1 MKNVAR
7 YDKGQVR
14 GEAELTPEGYIRAN
28 AVVTRTGVFHYK
40 NFDGTIRRELRHP
53 DDVWNADSIASM
65 EMIPVTN
72 NHPSEAIVNSENASR
87 LAIGHTGETIKRD
100 GEFVLANLVITHKD
114 GVDAAMKFGRKELSL
129 GYHVDVEDEEGVY
142 KGEPYDARQRNIRY
156 NHLAL
161 VDTARA
167 GPEARLALDSQAGIE
182 ILKGVKPMSKRKIKI
197 DEDNEIMVEESTAD
211 YIERL
216 QSDLRNLND
225 EKARVEQ
232 REKDAKEELSRVES
246 EIKMIQGKLEKSEA
260 EKDSMKD
267 KMNSKEEDEKEKEK
281 EVSMDSESFRKAVAE
296 RVKLLEFAKL
306 KLDSET
312 ISKLDLMSDEEV
324 KKAVIQ
330 KCRKSI
336 SLDGKGSIYLDAMF
350 DTILDE
356 NTVQKVNLD
365 NVRHTHNKID
375 GAENNSLD
383 ARDKMIETQ
392 KNAHK
397 AGSK

>member
-1 MKNVAR
+1 MINVCR

-14 GEAELTPEGYIRAN
+14 GEVELTPEGYIRAT
-28 AVVTRTGVFHYK
+28 AVVTRTGVFHYR
-40 NFDGTIRRELRHP
+40 NFDGTVRRELRHP

-72 NHPSEAIVNSENASR
+72 DHPSAEIVNSENANR
-87 LAIGHTGETIKRD
+87 LAIGYTGETIKRD

-114 GVDAAMKFGRKELSL
+114 GVEAATKFGRKELSL
-129 GYHVDVEDEEGVY
+129 GYHVDVTDEEGVY

-182 ILKGVKPMSKRKIKI
+182 ILKEVKPMSKRKIKI

-225 EKARVEQ
+225 EKSRVEQ
-232 REKDAKEELSRVES
+232 REKDAQEEIKRVEE
-246 EIKMIQGKLEKSEA
+246 EIKTIQGKLEKSEA

-267 KMNSKEEDEKEKEK
+267 KMNSADEDEKER
-281 EVSMDSESFRKAVAE
+281 EVSMDSDKFKKAVAE

-312 ISKLDLMSDEEV
+312 ISNLDKMTDEEI

-336 SLDGKGSIYLDAMF
+336 SLDGKGALYMDAMF

-356 NTVQKVNLD
+356 NAVQKVNLD
-365 NVRHTHNKID
+365 NVRQSHTKVD
-375 GAENNSLD
+375 SSTSTPSD
-383 ARDKMIETQ
+383 SRDKMIENQ